1 MIGYFPPVGETNRK
15 GHTMHSDKV
24 AEAFAVDPITLL
36 DDLVQLLHDAGHAD
50 LANYQHDLLC
60 LLDSRRVRAA

>member
-1 MIGYFPPVGETNRK
+1 
-15 GHTMHSDKV
+15 MHSDKV